1 MNGALSWREPLMK
14 NLRALQGRLKS
25 DAIQA
30 GRQKIDVGF
39 KRGSVVVN
47 GSGRLFQEM
56 PLTPNGSDAEVPALE
71 STRRDLSATAKN
83 GASWSETIRREA
95 TTEMPKSG

>member
-1 MNGALSWREPLMK
+1 MLSWREPLMK

-30 GRQKIDVGF
+30 GRPKIDVGF
-39 KRGSVVVN
+39 KRGSAVVN
-47 GSGRLFQEM
+47 GS
-56 PLTPNGSDAEVPALE
+56 AVPALE
-71 STRRDLSATAKN
+71 STRRDRCATAKN

-95 TTEMPKSG
+95 TTVEMPKSG